1 MTNQEFKQKII
12 NLNEELSI
20 VEKIFSANLGD
31 IENLENDLLNLQ
43 KLLMS
48 YEGISL
54 EKESKVYRKKI
65 LDQINRLYKY
75 NDDNIKKRRIFKKI
89 GIFIFNVINDL
100 FLDEEFKIS
109 FLNDNKKIILFV
121 ASKPIDVGFIRF
133 NQEYQKICDI
143 IEKQDNCQYKI
154 FTQLALKK
162 EDLQNLLEKYKPNI
176 LHFSGHGD
184 VKGLVMETRNER
196 TTYADSIYFDNLL
209 QSYSLEGIY
218 FNACYSGKI
227 IDKINKDYF
236 NYGIG
241 NNDVLNDFL
250 AIDFAENFYL
260 NLIEQNSLSQNAYQ
274 TAFKNCKSNITKD
287 EYINRIINIVGSMDS
302 IDVVRYDLNLCLEN
316 MKFFNNS
323 SDI

>member
-31 IENLENDLLNLQ
+31 IENLENDLLHLQ

-65 LDQINRLYKY
+65 LDQINRWNKY

-89 GIFIFNVINDL
+89 GILIFNVINDL

-109 FLNDNKKIILFV
+109 SLNDNKKIILFV

-143 IEKQDNCQYKI
+143 IEKHDNCQYKI

-227 IDKINKDYF
+227 IDKINKDYY

-250 AIDFAENFYL
+250 AIDFSENFYL
-260 NLIEQNSLSQNAYQ
+260 NLIEQNSLPQNAYQ

-316 MKFFNNS
+316 MEFFNNS

>member
-31 IENLENDLLNLQ
+31 IENLENDLSNLQ

-65 LDQINRLYKY
+65 LDQINRWYKY

-109 FLNDNKKIILFV
+109 SLNDNKKIILFV

-184 VKGLVMETRNER
+184 VKGLVMETRSER

-274 TAFKNCKSNITKD
+274 TAFKNCKFNITKD